1 MKIITGHDP
10 EGDTVFLYNQS
21 MRIAIVHDHFM
32 EFGGAER
39 VAVAIKKVFPEADIH
54 TAAYNKQLLMDRVPG
69 SAAWNL
75 RNSWVRF
82 IPYYNKLYSPLRF
95 LAPWIWESFDF
106 SEYDVVISSSGWF
119 MSKGIITKDGT
130 QHISYIHHQ
139 PRYLYYYETAV
150 EWQKHWPVK
159 IYAHIV
165 NHFLR
170 MWDYVGSQR
179 PDILV
184 ANSEETQRRI
194 KKFYRRD
201 SIVVYPPVY
210 IPEDVNIELRKPE
223 YYVTLSRFARA
234 KNIDLLIKTANAM
247 KLPLK
252 IIGSGRDEEYL
263 KSIAGPTIEFVGRI
277 KDKEFVDMFRNA
289 KAFLNA
295 AVDEEFGIAPVEAM
309 GHGVPII
316 AYASGGLKETV
327 KDGKNGYLFHMLTQ
341 ESLTEAIEKLEK
353 SSKKDY
359 IAMSSAARKES
370 EKYTF
375 EEFKKNLL
383 ALIRNV

>member
-1 MKIITGHDP
+1 LP
-10 EGDTVFLYNQS
+10 E
-21 MRIAIVHDHFM
+21 
-32 EFGGAER
+32 
-39 VAVAIKKVFPEADIH
+39 
-54 TAAYNKQLLMDRVPG
+54 
-69 SAAWNL
+69 
-75 RNSWVRF
+75 
-82 IPYYNKLYSPLRF
+82 
-95 LAPWIWESFDF
+95 
-106 SEYDVVISSSGWF
+106 
-119 MSKGIITKDGT
+119 
-130 QHISYIHHQ
+130 
-139 PRYLYYYETAV
+139 
-150 EWQKHWPVK
+150 
-159 IYAHIV
+159 
-165 NHFLR
+165 
-170 MWDYVGSQR
+170 
-179 PDILV
+179 
-184 ANSEETQRRI
+184 
-194 KKFYRRD
+194 
-201 SIVVYPPVY
+201 
-210 IPEDVNIELRKPE
+210 VNIELRKPE

-327 KDGKNGYLFHMLTQ
+327 KDGRNGYLFHMLTQ

-353 SSKKDY
+353 LSKKDY
-359 IAMSSAARKES
+359 IVMSSAARKES

-383 ALIRNV
+383 SLIRNV